1 MSSFDEN
8 SSAETPSPASPD
20 PNPGNVSI
28 TLEDVSPAMRHKIL
42 ELMEAESASNDS
54 TAKVSLQKRQSA
66 GGVVSPES
74 QGDATETEMNDES
87 IVELAEELLGGLK
100 SPTPSEG
107 GKLVDQGNPNGT
119 SRERET
125 AVYNTPTHESTR
137 FSEQGQSEE
146 FQCESRSSGSYTDIK
161 RRSRDRATHTPP
173 TM

>member
-1 MSSFDEN
+1 
-8 SSAETPSPASPD
+8 
-20 PNPGNVSI
+20 
-28 TLEDVSPAMRHKIL
+28 
-42 ELMEAESASNDS
+42 
-54 TAKVSLQKRQSA
+54 
-66 GGVVSPES
+66 
-74 QGDATETEMNDES
+74 MNDES

-146 FQCESRSSGSYTDIK
+146 FQCESRSSGSFTDIK
-161 RRSRDRATHTPP
+161 RVTSRAGLIPLPSSDVSRCSQSNYKT
-173 TM
+173 